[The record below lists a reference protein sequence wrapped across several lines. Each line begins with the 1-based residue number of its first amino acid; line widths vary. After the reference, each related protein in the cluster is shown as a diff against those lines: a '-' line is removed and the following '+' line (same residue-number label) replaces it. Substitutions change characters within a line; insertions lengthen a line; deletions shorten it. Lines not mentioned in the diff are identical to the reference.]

1 MTGFKTARRGWLT
14 TWLAPLLMTL
24 LVSGCSEETTTR
36 SPITLEGDIFGTFYQ
51 ITLADP
57 LTREQVEEI
66 EQGVLDEMH
75 AVDASMSTWRE
86 DSELSA
92 FNQSPLGQWQPISD
106 EFMEVLA
113 ISQSVNQ
120 QSHGAFDVTVGSLVN
135 LWSFGPEARP
145 REIPEENV
153 LEQRLSQVGMDAL
166 EIDTAEAQ
174 ARRLRDVYIDL
185 SGVAKG
191 FATDEVAAYL
201 DRQGIANYLVN
212 LGGEVKVK
220 GRRDGGK
227 GLWRIGIE
235 VPENGAPKA
244 QHVVGLD
251 DVSVATS
258 GDYRHY
264 FEADGKRYSHT
275 IDPRTG
281 RPITHRLASVTVVHP
296 SNAWAD
302 AWATALS
309 VMGEEE
315 GMQAAI
321 DQELPVVM
329 LVRQGE
335 GWESRVS
342 PAFVTRFGQ
351 EMVDTLGLTVVTDV
365 DTPLE

>member
-1 MTGFKTARRGWLT
+1 MISAKTVRRCWLLPV
-14 TWLAPLLMTL
+14 LASLLI
-24 LVSGCSEETTTR
+24 GCSDEPDTTT
-36 SPITLEGDIFGTFYQ
+36 SAVTLEGDIFGTFYQ
-51 ITLADP
+51 ITVADP
-57 LTREQVEEI
+57 LTEQQLEEI

-75 AVDASMSTWRE
+75 DVDASMSTWRD

-92 FNQSPLGQWQPISD
+92 FNQAPLAQWQPISD

-113 ISQSVNQ
+113 ISQSVSQ

-135 LWSFGPEARP
+135 LWSFGPEAEP
-145 REIPEENV
+145 EQIPDEAV
-153 LEQRLSQVGMDAL
+153 LQQRLAEVGMDAL
-166 EIDTAEAQ
+166 EIDTDTAQ
-174 ARRLRDVYIDL
+174 ARRLRDVYVDL

-191 FATDEVAAYL
+191 FATDEVAAFL

-220 GRRDGGK
+220 GHRDGGD

-235 VPENGAPKA
+235 VPENGTPKA

-251 DVSVATS
+251 DISVATS

-264 FEADGKRYSHT
+264 FEVDGKRYSHT

-281 RPITHRLASVTVVHP
+281 RPITHRLASVSVVHP

-302 AWATALS
+302 AWATAIS
-309 VMGEEE
+309 VMGERE

-321 DQELPVVM
+321 DAELPVVM

-335 GWESRVS
+335 GWESWVS
-342 PAFVTRFGQ
+342 PAFVERFGSDV
-351 EMVDTLGLTVVTDV
+351 VDKLGLKVVSQD
-365 DTPLE
+365 DIPLE